1 MLPVLLSLGI
11 LYLLALGAGRIST
24 SLGIPRVTGYLAV
37 GVAAGPSVSG
47 MLGIPGVITAGQFH
61 ALIPVHDM
69 ILGLIVF
76 TIGGSFSLKAVRKIG
91 SGLFVISAFE
101 IGLTALLVGAGTYLL
116 SRSVLMAGFLA
127 VMSVTTAPA
136 ATQMVIRE
144 CQSEGPLTDTI
155 LPLIGINNLLA
166 IVAFILLS
174 IALPGAAGSLAGTV
188 YQIAAPV
195 VLGIGTGLLVAV
207 MDQRLTRPVDRQIL
221 VLAAV
226 FITVG
231 LAAFLDV
238 SAMLATLFAGVA
250 TVNSSPFGDRTIKD
264 LSAADYP
271 LYVLFF
277 IMAGAELHLESLVH
291 MGWVGAVYVVLRSVG
306 KYAGCTLGAFAAGAS
321 HVRKKW
327 LGPAMLAQAGLAI
340 GLAGTLAR
348 SWPGPGQNIQTV
360 VLAAVVVFE
369 VTGPLLTR
377 VSLVNAGEV
386 TVLNL
391 MALRSPVGFTE
402 GLGQA
407 VHQVKD
413 AFGVAISGAAKH
425 PAGIC
430 VSHIMRRN
438 MEVIF
443 NDTPFDEVLKALGRS
458 RYDQLPVVNR
468 QNELLGT
475 IKYADIADTLFE
487 PGLRH
492 IVVAGDITTRIT
504 LKLTPEDTI
513 ETAMKALKKYPSETW
528 LVVVD
533 KDDPKKLMGM
543 VRHNDVLSTHLYQG
557 NNALNG

>member
-11 LYLLALGAGRIST
+11 LYLLALGAGRISA

-47 MLGIPGVITAGQFH
+47 MLGIPGVITTGQFH
-61 ALIPVHDM
+61 DLIPVHDM

-91 SGLFVISAFE
+91 SGLFLISAFE

-116 SRSVLMAGFLA
+116 SRSVLVAGFLA

-155 LPLIGINNLLA
+155 LPLIGINNLVA
-166 IVAFILLS
+166 IVAFILLG
-174 IALPGAAGSLAGTV
+174 IALPDAAGSVSGTV
-188 YQIAAPV
+188 YQIAVPV

-207 MDQRLTRPVDRQIL
+207 MDQRLTRLVDRQIL

-231 LAAFLDV
+231 MAAFLDI

-250 TVNSSPFGDRTIKD
+250 TVNASPFGRRTIKD
-264 LSAADYP
+264 LSAVDYP

-291 MGWVGAVYVVLRSVG
+291 MGWIGAVYVVLRSVG
-306 KYAGCTLGAFAAGAS
+306 KYAGCTLGAFAAKTS
-321 HVRKKW
+321 HVQKKW

-348 SWPGPGQNIQTV
+348 SWPGPGQSIQTV

-369 VTGPLLTR
+369 VAGPLLTR
-377 VSLVNAGEV
+377 LSLVNAGEV
-386 TVLNL
+386 TVFNL

-402 GLGQA
+402 GLGQV

-413 AFGVAISGAAKH
+413 AFGVALSGAASH
-425 PAGIC
+425 RAGIR

-438 MEVIF
+438 VEVIS
-443 NDTPFDEVLKALGRS
+443 NDTPFDEVLKALGNS

-468 QNELLGT
+468 QNELAGV
-475 IKYADIADTLFE
+475 IKYADIAGTLFE
-487 PGLRH
+487 PGLRK

-513 ETAMKALKKYPSETW
+513 ETAMKALKKHPSDTY

-557 NNALNG
+557 SESNSR